1 MSTNDVKASR
11 KNLQIAEI
19 TAELARVGCE
29 WVSVHV
35 LDRVES
41 TNDEA
46 LARKS
51 LVSTGQA
58 VVVTADEQVAGRGR
72 LDRNWSSPWG
82 AGIALTISC
91 SSDDV
96 TGAATSVPLRAGR
109 AVVAALDSLSIPA
122 ALKWPNDV
130 VTLDDP
136 MQKIGGILVQLI
148 DDVFVIGIGLNVSL
162 LEDELPTPTATSLHL
177 MGHQNVRREELIAR
191 IIAALNV
198 ELVQDDWIS
207 RYRDSCRTLGT
218 AVRVTRV
225 GQSVV
230 EGIGFDISDSGAL
243 KVKTE
248 HCEVEVSMGD
258 VEHLRPAD

>member
-1 MSTNDVKASR
+1 MKASR
-11 KNLQIAEI
+11 KNLQNAEI
-19 TAELARVGCE
+19 TAELARLGCE

-35 LDRVES
+35 LDQVES

-46 LARKS
+46 VARMSHVS
-51 LVSTGQA
+51 LGQA

-72 LDRNWSSPWG
+72 LDRQWSSPWA

-91 SSDDV
+91 ARDDV
-96 TGAATSVPLRAGR
+96 SGAPTSVPLRAGR
-109 AVVAALDSLSIPA
+109 AVVAALESMSIPV

-136 MQKIGGILVQLI
+136 MRKLGGILVQLI

-162 LEDELPTPTATSLHL
+162 VEEELPTASATSLHL
-177 MGHQNVRREELIAR
+177 MGHSDVSREELIAR

-198 ELVQDDWIS
+198 ELVQDAWID
-207 RYRDSCRTLGT
+207 RYRESCRTLGT
-218 AVRVTRV
+218 DVRISRV

-230 EGIGFDISDSGAL
+230 EGKGFDISDSGAL
-243 KVKTE
+243 MVKTE
-248 HCEVEVSMGD
+248 HGVVEVSMGD
-258 VEHLRPAD
+258 VEHLRPAN